1 MDRGHWENLARMP
14 GLHPYFFSKDILG
27 FFYDHRES
35 RTSVQYKCP
44 HHIGVLGGPTQTTGW
59 APSASLT
66 TSSTMQQANFPGNKW
81 IMNSY
86 EFQSVFLLVFAKK
99 LKMKRTFNFQHDNDP
114 KHTTKST
121 KEWLQQRKINVLE
134 WLSQSLDLNVINLK
148 GGPEDALKI

>member
-1 MDRGHWENLARMP
+1 
-14 GLHPYFFSKDILG
+14 
-27 FFYDHRES
+27 
-35 RTSVQYKCP
+35 
-44 HHIGVLGGPTQTTGW
+44 
-59 APSASLT
+59 
-66 TSSTMQQANFPGNKW
+66 
-81 IMNSY
+81 MNSY